1 VQSFHHGHPGA
12 AAPGTAETVV
22 ATRGLEGPQDGPTT
36 GRTDKDTRQ
45 SPKVVAGVSRTDEE
59 REVLGPV
66 VTTLAVLVV
75 YVAAGGNPAGE
86 KGAGH
91 QPMQSVT
98 PAAHL
103 HDDVALHIKRPV
115 TPSPAGRSSRR
126 DRDGRS

>member
-1 VQSFHHGHPGA
+1 MV
-12 AAPGTAETVV
+12 
-22 ATRGLEGPQDGPTT
+22 TRRRAGPQDRPTT
-36 GRTDKDTRQ
+36 GRAEKDTRRC
-45 SPKVVAGVSRTDEE
+45 PKVVAGVSGTDEE

-66 VTTLAVLVV
+66 VTTVAVFVV